1 MKLSKSS
8 SSFEKY
14 LTLSDIKSEI
24 RLAILNSKLIDEKGA
39 DKLLDKMYNEAI
51 MEMETCFLEKYKGYC
66 TDWALEKFWELAMK
80 DAYENN
86 HDHVLAT
93 CDNHFLNTGVL
104 EYNPDSTLLIICRE
118 HGAFYSSI
126 IDLLGIYEKEIKNC
140 PKCPKQNISNEF
152 SWESHPKLNQEVY
165 LECTT
170 HGKFKT
176 TPKDI
181 IGSNPNN
188 TYLNCRSCPECPE
201 YIIAENN
208 FGGIDKNFPGFFQ
221 QFIPGKYYGE
231 EHVSAWYIMDN
242 WDRKKCFRIEIKEST
257 WDIWIEEETDIFTHD
272 DGRNPEQKKSFGIFD
287 AMSMKLKNLLG
298 KIQNKLKF

>member
-66 TDWALEKFWELAMK
+66 TDWALEKFHELAMK